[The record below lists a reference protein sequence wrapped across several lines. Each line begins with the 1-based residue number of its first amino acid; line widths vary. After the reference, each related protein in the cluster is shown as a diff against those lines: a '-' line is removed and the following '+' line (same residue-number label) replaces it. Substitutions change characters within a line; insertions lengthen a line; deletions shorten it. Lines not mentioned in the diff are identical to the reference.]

1 MDHVSQY
8 AGRRP
13 SRSEALRLAFEYERS
28 GLTRRVFSQQ
38 HGLSLASL
46 NNYRKLRGN
55 HSDARPSS
63 NTDLDLVPVELS
75 DCVSPAQP

>member
-1 MDHVSQY
+1 
-8 AGRRP
+8 
-13 SRSEALRLAFEYERS
+13 
-28 GLTRRVFSQQ
+28 VFSQQ